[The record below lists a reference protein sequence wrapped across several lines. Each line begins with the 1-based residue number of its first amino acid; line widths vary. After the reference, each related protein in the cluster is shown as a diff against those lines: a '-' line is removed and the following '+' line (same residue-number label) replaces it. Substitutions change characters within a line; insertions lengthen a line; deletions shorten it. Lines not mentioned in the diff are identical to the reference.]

1 MFKFL
6 SMLLDTTVSGLNN
19 FTWKGYFAKVFGIK
33 NADVIPDSLAAAGTD
48 TAKQKLYNNYQS
60 LLAAEKAISIIET
73 ALWIVVGVVG
83 LAAVIYAIF
92 LGFQLAKAADQSKR
106 DEAKKHLITVII
118 ALVVTLVLVIFFLY
132 LLPGILSAFKG
143 TKL

>member
-1 MFKFL
+1 MK
-6 SMLLDTTVSGLNN
+6 
-19 FTWKGYFAKVFGIK
+19 
-33 NADVIPDSLAAAGTD
+33 
-48 TAKQKLYNNYQS
+48 S
-60 LLAAEKAISIIET
+60 LLLGFNWASYFDLVFSDAGDNKAASVAAAEKAISIVET

-118 ALVVTLVLVIFFLY
+118 AIVVTLVLVIFFLY
-132 LLPGILSAFKG
+132 LLPGILSAFHG
-143 TKL
+143 VNL